1 MKTILAA
8 FATLLALALPAWGQ
22 GGEPHGHHVVDTGG
36 DQEPALLQSLTQGGI
51 GHGSQHGALRALR
64 QTVAGPRKNRY
75 NSCSSRP

>member
-1 MKTILAA
+1 
-8 FATLLALALPAWGQ
+8 
-22 GGEPHGHHVVDTGG
+22 VDAGRY
-36 DQEPALLQSLTQGGI
+36 EKAALLQSLSQGGI